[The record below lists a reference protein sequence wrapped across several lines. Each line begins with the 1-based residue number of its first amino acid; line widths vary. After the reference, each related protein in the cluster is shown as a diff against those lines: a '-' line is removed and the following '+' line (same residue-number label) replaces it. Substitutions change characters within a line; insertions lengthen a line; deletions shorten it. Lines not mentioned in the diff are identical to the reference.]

1 MKKNGIML
9 LVALLV
15 LTLFTGCEGKSLH
28 PKAESGS
35 QTEGE
40 QQIQAEMQS
49 ESGNQVES
57 EYPTETKEQLDEE
70 EQEKHEVKAK
80 VEKAIGESFDDDA
93 WRYVDASES
102 HEGYLNRG
110 LGGYLVECY
119 RDGDKIYVLYNPD
132 SGMHQYDND
141 VCYSTDGGMN
151 WNYTHLHGLAGTAM
165 YFVNDTIIM
174 ADGYVYDVPYVMY
187 GSWESKFSRL
197 ETNEFDKIA
206 KLPAM
211 FSNLIDIVFWNRDAE
226 NNQITI
232 RWYPAGEQRHYLYEM
247 TLNLDTM
254 EKVSEDD
261 PYDLIETGE
270 AYAKTGYIYADL
282 SLIHI

>member
-187 GSWESKFSRL
+187 GS
-197 ETNEFDKIA
+197 
-206 KLPAM
+206 
-211 FSNLIDIVFWNRDAE
+211 
-226 NNQITI
+226 
-232 RWYPAGEQRHYLYEM
+232 
-247 TLNLDTM
+247 
-254 EKVSEDD
+254 
-261 PYDLIETGE
+261 
-270 AYAKTGYIYADL
+270 
-282 SLIHI
+282 

>member
-28 PKAESGS
+28 PKA
-35 QTEGE
+35 EGE

-70 EQEKHEVKAK
+70 EQEKQEVKAK

-110 LGGYLVECY
+110 LGGY
-119 RDGDKIYVLYNPD
+119 I
-132 SGMHQYDND
+132 
-141 VCYSTDGGMN
+141 
-151 WNYTHLHGLAGTAM
+151 
-165 YFVNDTIIM
+165 
-174 ADGYVYDVPYVMY
+174 
-187 GSWESKFSRL
+187 
-197 ETNEFDKIA
+197 
-206 KLPAM
+206 
-211 FSNLIDIVFWNRDAE
+211 
-226 NNQITI
+226 
-232 RWYPAGEQRHYLYEM
+232 
-247 TLNLDTM
+247 
-254 EKVSEDD
+254 
-261 PYDLIETGE
+261 
-270 AYAKTGYIYADL
+270 
-282 SLIHI
+282 

>member
-80 VEKAIGESFDDDA
+80 VEKAIGAATESGA
-93 WRYVDASES
+93 
-102 HEGYLNRG
+102 
-110 LGGYLVECY
+110 
-119 RDGDKIYVLYNPD
+119 
-132 SGMHQYDND
+132 
-141 VCYSTDGGMN
+141 
-151 WNYTHLHGLAGTAM
+151 
-165 YFVNDTIIM
+165 
-174 ADGYVYDVPYVMY
+174 
-187 GSWESKFSRL
+187 
-197 ETNEFDKIA
+197 
-206 KLPAM
+206 
-211 FSNLIDIVFWNRDAE
+211 
-226 NNQITI
+226 
-232 RWYPAGEQRHYLYEM
+232 
-247 TLNLDTM
+247 
-254 EKVSEDD
+254 
-261 PYDLIETGE
+261 
-270 AYAKTGYIYADL
+270 
-282 SLIHI
+282 